1 MEITYYYCDTV
12 DLDEGLEGGHIMV
25 GDEVGVEAE
34 EVEDEG
40 EGDKGIVVFLR
51 CTFILL

>member
-1 MEITYYYCDTV
+1 MDV
-12 DLDEGLEGGHIMV
+12 DEGLEGGHIMV

-40 EGDKGIVVFLR
+40 EGDKGIVVFLH
-51 CTFILL
+51 CTCILL

>member
-1 MEITYYYCDTV
+1 MCPHA
-12 DLDEGLEGGHIMV
+12 LFSQAQSHIMV

-34 EVEDEG
+34 EVEG